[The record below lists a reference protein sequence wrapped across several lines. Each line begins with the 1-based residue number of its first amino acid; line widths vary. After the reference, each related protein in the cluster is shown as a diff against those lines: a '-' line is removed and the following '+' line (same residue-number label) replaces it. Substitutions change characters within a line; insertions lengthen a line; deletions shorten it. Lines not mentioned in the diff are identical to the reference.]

1 MLKLSDKNIQI
12 TMINMLK
19 DLVGKRLQYAL
30 LKDGNI
36 NRLKV
41 KVWKK
46 IYHIN
51 TRGKKASVAVSISE
65 R

>member
-1 MLKLSDKNIQI
+1 
-12 TMINMLK
+12 MINMLK

>member
-1 MLKLSDKNIQI
+1 MLKLSDKNFKI

-41 KVWKK
+41 KVRKK

-51 TRGKKASVAVSISE
+51 TSEKKARVAVSISE